1 MIRALTAL
9 GAGAALRGRDAR
21 VRTLLVAIASGFAVA
36 LLLLAVSVPG
46 ALAARVARTDA
57 RSIEIADPA
66 AGHLI
71 AADVESGLG
80 SAGVSGIVV
89 APPAAS
95 APLPPG
101 IRALPPSGSM
111 LVSPGLLADL
121 RGPDRALLKARL
133 PYRIA
138 GTIGE
143 AGLAGPGES
152 RFVAVDPA
160 LSAGGTAVGV
170 ARFGET
176 PRPEP
181 LDPILSLLVV
191 VGVLLLLVP
200 IGIVVA
206 VAGRF
211 GAERRDRRLAALRLL
226 GLSSRHVLALA
237 LLEAVI
243 AAAIGDLLGLAVFAA
258 ARQGVG
264 AVTIATLSVFP
275 GDIVPPR
282 ARARARAAR
291 RAGAP
296 RRRRRWPASARS
308 GSSRS
313 GSPGA
318 PHAVGA
324 SSGASSRSATAVV
337 LLAGGT
343 ALTAARIPLG
353 TWVVGAGVA
362 LLLTAAVAML
372 PWLTERVAGSRLA
385 TGPVSWQVA
394 LRRIRHDGTTTGRVV
409 GAVTA
414 VVAGAIALQLL
425 FAGLEGSYTSQTG
438 VTATG
443 TELAASSLS
452 GTAAERMLTLFQ
464 RTPGG
469 PALAQTDLPVHGHPD
484 RFVTVLTGDCRT
496 LATVARIS
504 GCQEGSSYLVP
515 GGSARAGAALDA
527 AGMWPLPAEPAA
539 RTTLRPLPT
548 AGSYDGVVL
557 VTRSALPL
565 ARQGGVTVTT
575 LLPDRS
581 AALVPAVRA
590 ATAIDPALQ
599 VQPLSPTSTSHR
611 FDTVRRG
618 LTVGLVLVLLLIGLV
633 LLVSVGEQLRER
645 RRSLAVLAV
654 IGMPRAVLVR
664 SVLAESGVPVVLGGA
679 VAAVTGAALG
689 TALLA
694 IVGRFA
700 LPDPGVVLSTAVVAL
715 VVPLLVTAA
724 SLPAALRLLRPE
736 HLRAE

>member
-1 MIRALTAL
+1 MIRALAAL

-243 AAAIGDLLGLAVFAA
+243 AAAIGDLLGLAVFAV

-275 GDIVPPR
+275 GDIVPPLPALVLVLLVVPVLLAGTALAGLGALR
-282 ARARARAAR
+282 IEPLGVARRAAR
-291 RAGAP
+291 R
-296 RRRRRWPASARS
+296 RRVLWRLVPL
-308 GSSRS
+308 G
-313 GSPGA
+313 
-318 PHAVGA
+318 
-324 SSGASSRSATAVV
+324 TAVV

-343 ALTAARIPLG
+343 AITAARIPLG

-443 TELAASSLS
+443 TELAAPSLS

-484 RFVTVLTGDCRT
+484 RFVTVLTGDCAT
-496 LATVARIS
+496 LATVARIT

>member
-243 AAAIGDLLGLAVFAA
+243 AAAIGDLLGLAVFAV

-275 GDIVPPR
+275 GDIVPPLPALVLVLLVVPVLLAGTALAGLGALR
-282 ARARARAAR
+282 IEPLGVARRAAR
-291 RAGAP
+291 R
-296 RRRRRWPASARS
+296 RRVLWRLVPL
-308 GSSRS
+308 G
-313 GSPGA
+313 
-318 PHAVGA
+318 
-324 SSGASSRSATAVV
+324 TAVV

-484 RFVTVLTGDCRT
+484 RFVTVLTGDCAT
-496 LATVARIS
+496 LATVARIT